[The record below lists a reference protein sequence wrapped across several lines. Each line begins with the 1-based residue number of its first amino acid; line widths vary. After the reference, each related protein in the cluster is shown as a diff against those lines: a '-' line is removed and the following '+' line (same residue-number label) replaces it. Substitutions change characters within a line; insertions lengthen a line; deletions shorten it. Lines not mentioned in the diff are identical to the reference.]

1 MTERPAVMDI
11 VCGMRGRMQLA
22 MAVLFT
28 MGVLLGLSLLVV
40 SPGDDAYPLVIIDLI
55 MIVVFLLLFGLAF
68 WYCTN
73 RAMHE

>member
-1 MTERPAVMDI
+1 MADGPGVVDI

-22 MAVLFT
+22 MAVFIS

-40 SPGDDAYPLVIIDLI
+40 SPGDDAYPLIVIDLI
-55 MIVVFLLLFGLAF
+55 MIAVFLVLFGIAF

-73 RAMHE
+73 RAMDD